1 MRIISND
8 GSLVNWAQRVEAEIL
23 AYPDE
28 WFWPV
33 DDKHQIFEEAKMI
46 FVNRNLNYF
55 HLDNMVAAVCEG
67 DDYNPNLLTTR
78 KFCGY
83 SRVLTGNPGP
93 FGRMCVWNLQSNK
106 ELLPHVDAFAYHFRI
121 VRNIFI
127 ISKHTNDKVSI
138 NINNKEVEF
147 DQGTLFQ
154 FSPAT
159 ELHAFK
165 NTSDEPF
172 YFLGYDFW
180 IIDKLRAALNTTEN
194 LIELMDDEKRL
205 VTYGRPKINKY
216 KYISRH

>member
-8 GSLVNWAQRVEAEIL
+8 GSLAEWAQRVEAEIL

-28 WFWPV
+28 WFWPK
-33 DDKHQIFEEAKMI
+33 DDKHKIFEEANMI

-55 HLDNMVAAVCEG
+55 HLDNMVTAVCEG
-67 DDYNPNLLTTR
+67 DEFNPNLVTTR

-83 SRVLTGNPGP
+83 SRTLTGNRGP
-93 FGRMCVWNLQSNK
+93 YGRMCVWNLQSNK
-106 ELLPHVDAFAYHFRI
+106 ELLPHVDAYAYHFRI
-121 VRNIFI
+121 VRNIFVV
-127 ISKHTNDKVSI
+127 SKRTNDKVSI
-138 NINNKEVEF
+138 NINNQEVEF

-159 ELHAFK
+159 EMHAFK

-180 IIDKLRAALNTTEN
+180 IIDKFSTALNSTSN
-194 LIELMDDEKRL
+194 ILELMNDIDRL
-205 VTYGRPKINKY
+205 TTYDYPKTKKN
-216 KYISRH
+216 KYISKH